1 MNKADHTL
9 TTFQENMNCS
19 QAVLASFSGDMGVD
33 EKTAIKIASAFGGG
47 IARNGETC
55 GAVTGALMA
64 IGLKHFNTELKP
76 DEAKMHVYSISNRFI
91 QEFKARNASIKC
103 KELLDAD
110 LSTEEGRK
118 KMREENLSKKICEK
132 LVCDAAEI
140 LEKIL

>member
-1 MNKADHTL
+1 MKKNDHAL
-9 TTFQENMNCS
+9 TTFRESMNCS
-19 QAVLASFSGDMGVD
+19 QAVLTSFSGDMGMD
-33 EKTAIKIASAFGGG
+33 EKAAIKIASAFGGG

-91 QEFKARNASIKC
+91 QEFKARNESIKC
-103 KELLDAD
+103 RELLDAD
-110 LSTEEGRK
+110 LSTEDGRK